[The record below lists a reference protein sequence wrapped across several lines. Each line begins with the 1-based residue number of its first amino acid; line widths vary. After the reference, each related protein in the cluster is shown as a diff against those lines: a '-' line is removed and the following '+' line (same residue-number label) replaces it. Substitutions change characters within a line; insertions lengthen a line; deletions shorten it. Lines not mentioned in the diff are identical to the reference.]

1 MPSGGSINREEYE
14 MRGYMTNPT
23 ENEHDRRF
31 NLEYDYTPAVSET
44 SIDHVRFQ
52 PRFHEDPQYYAGS
65 RQLANN
71 EQVSESDDDDEQ
83 NFEMTE
89 RGTRVAPDDIS
100 EDTDSQDSDDEGDE
114 QGYGSVEQRTRTAP
128 DEYGDEYSDD
138 SDDGGPDEIYDD
150 GEGW

>member
-1 MPSGGSINREEYE
+1 MPSGGSIDREEYE

-31 NLEYDYTPAVSET
+31 NLEYEYTPAISET

-71 EQVSESDDDDEQ
+71 GQDSESDDDDRQ
-83 NFEMTE
+83 NYEMME
-89 RGTRVAPDDIS
+89 R
-100 EDTDSQDSDDEGDE
+100 
-114 QGYGSVEQRTRTAP
+114 
-128 DEYGDEYSDD
+128 EYSDGL
-138 SDDGGPDEIYDD
+138 DDHGPDEIYDD